1 MWYSGKDSEVKLWIV
16 LLEVATGSP
25 FLLTWKLCLAIFST
39 YVLPI
44 RISASFPWISEHQLE
59 LLEPVFCV
67 WYLSQTSIKTAWL
80 GHPACFFL
88 PPTPVPSSPI
98 FPSLSSTFCQCD
110 GSPWAHG
117 KVGTAPANCAT
128 SWAHG
133 TWMWQAWCAV
143 GTTRWLL
150 STALALQGAW
160 CSQARFLIAA
170 EAKPGVCFFC
180 VSWSTLG
187 WRMQAV
193 GLVVKNK
200 CKFISGFG
208 MRRIARFS

>member
-67 WYLSQTSIKTAWL
+67 WYLSQTSIKTTWL
-80 GHPACFFL
+80 GHVSCFFL

-133 TWMWQAWCAV
+133 TWIWQTWCAPHV
-143 GTTRWLL
+143 GCCLLPWHYREPDVPRQGFWLL
-150 STALALQGAW
+150 LRPNLVSAF
-160 CSQARFLIAA
+160 SVFP
-170 EAKPGVCFFC
+170 EAHWDGGCKL
-180 VSWSTLG
+180 W
-187 WRMQAV
+187 
-193 GLVVKNK
+193 GL
-200 CKFISGFG
+200 
-208 MRRIARFS
+208 